1 MKKILFSI
9 GSLQLG
15 GAETVLVDI
24 LNKISKEFDIDL
36 LLIDNT
42 GPLLEKLNSNINVKS
57 LVDSKNNNN
66 LFTKIY
72 KSLIYRGLYKY
83 PLYCKYIYNKV
94 LNKDYDVEVGFLSG
108 VPCEIIKRSPNL
120 NSKKY
125 MWIHCEVK
133 KDDIDTYNEYKRI
146 YNSFDKLI
154 GVSEMSINT
163 FIDTFPDSK
172 DKVELIYNYV
182 DIDKIINKSKE
193 KVNDAYLTNKIN
205 FISVGRVV
213 NEKAYDRIIDL
224 ANNFKDIQFN
234 IIGNGNEKEN
244 LEKKILNNNVTNV
257 KFLGQKSNPYPYVL
271 NSDVFLLS
279 SRSEAYPTVI
289 IEAMILNKFIIA
301 TDVPG
306 VKEILSNYDSKII
319 VENSKE
325 GIEKGI
331 KEYLKNKD
339 KYKKNVSGNNAFIK
353 QNSSNLKKVVELLN
367 EK

>member
-24 LNKISKEFDIDL
+24 LNKISNKFDIDL
-36 LLIDNT
+36 LLIDKT

-57 LVDSKNNNN
+57 LVDSNDNS

-72 KSLIYRGLYKY
+72 KSLIYRGLYKSSI
-83 PLYCKYIYNKV
+83 YCKYIYNNV
-94 LNKDYDVEVGFLSG
+94 LKKKYDVEVGFLAG

-133 KDDIDTYNEYKRI
+133 KDDIDTYNQYKRI
-146 YNSFDKLI
+146 YKSFDKLI
-154 GVSEMSINT
+154 GVSEKSINT
-163 FIDTFPDSK
+163 FINTFPDCK
-172 DKVELIYNYV
+172 DKIELIYNYV
-182 DIDKIINKSKE
+182 DIDKILNKSKE
-193 KVNDAYLTNKIN
+193 EIKDNYLKNKIN

-213 NEKAYDRIIDL
+213 TEKAYDRIIDL
-224 ANNFKDIQFN
+224 ANCFKDDIQFN
-234 IIGNGNEKEN
+234 IIGKGNEKEN
-244 LEKKILNNNVTNV
+244 LENKITNDKITNV
-257 KFLGQKSNPYPYVL
+257 RLLGQKSNPYPYIL

-289 IEAMILNKFIIA
+289 IEAMILNKFIIS

-306 VKEILSNYDSKII
+306 VKEILKNYDTKII
-319 VENSKE
+319 VENSTK

-331 KEYLKNKD
+331 KEYLKYKD
-339 KYKKNVSGNNAFIK
+339 KYKKNVSNNSAFIK
-353 QNSSNLKKVVELLN
+353 QNSSNLKKVVDLLN